1 MLVSKRYAMRLL
13 RLLPSLSLLSSS
25 DCRSDHG
32 MVTVTRLG
40 FLVKMEGML
49 GFSFLYRKLLDN
61 EVISSITVGLVT
73 GQVAATT
80 LAHLIIPGKF
90 LTKISLAY

>member
-1 MLVSKRYAMRLL
+1 
-13 RLLPSLSLLSSS
+13 
-25 DCRSDHG
+25 

-49 GFSFLYRKLLDN
+49 WFSFLCRKLLDN

-80 LAHLIIPGKF
+80 LAHHSISPSENFDRNLRSLIRGVMDIFTPMPGYQLSEDGGF
-90 LTKISLAY
+90 SPR